1 MIIDIPS
8 NLKLPPNFL
17 YSKGVS
23 GRFSVEFDSDF
34 DAVIYFA
41 GKSPSPKGKTQ
52 KPLMD
57 WLMSLGITFD
67 DIRDHRNKILD
78 VIRQLTD
85 VAMDSNYVTVPPI
98 PQSFTVENEE
108 ESESENNENLDALLA
123 SIRSKKMS
131 LPVREIWMHFLHL
144 SDLRRHL
151 LQLILLNFSIMMNMT
166 ITTKN

>member
-1 MIIDIPS
+1 MIIDIPT

-23 GRFSVEFDSDF
+23 GKFNVEFDSDF

-52 KPLMD
+52 KPLMN

-108 ESESENNENLDALLA
+108 EGAVSYTHLT
-123 SIRSKKMS
+123 
-131 LPVREIWMHFLHL
+131 LPTSR
-144 SDLRRHL
+144 
-151 LQLILLNFSIMMNMT
+151 
-166 ITTKN
+166 